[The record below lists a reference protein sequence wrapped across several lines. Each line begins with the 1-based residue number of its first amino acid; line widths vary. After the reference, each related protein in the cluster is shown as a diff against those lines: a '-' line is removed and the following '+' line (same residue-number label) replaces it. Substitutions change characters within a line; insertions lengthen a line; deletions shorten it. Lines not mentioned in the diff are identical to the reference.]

1 MVKNIHPLNMLSA
14 SEICDAVSIL
24 KKSNKDHESSS
35 YSYIILEEPEKKLL
49 KENTNLDRIVKIVG
63 VSHKSRGF
71 EATISLSKKEVI
83 KEEEISNNAGPTY
96 TLAEIFKAIEL
107 TMENEDYQ
115 KALKK
120 RG

>member
-35 YSYIILEEPEKKLL
+35 YSYITLEEPEKKLL

-63 VSHKSRGF
+63 VSHKSKGF

-83 KEEEISNNAGPTY
+83 KEEEPLFIQAAREDDKE
-96 TLAEIFKAIEL
+96 LFLKIFWSVGWTKCE
-107 TMENEDYQ
+107 
-115 KALKK
+115 AL
-120 RG
+120 GQI